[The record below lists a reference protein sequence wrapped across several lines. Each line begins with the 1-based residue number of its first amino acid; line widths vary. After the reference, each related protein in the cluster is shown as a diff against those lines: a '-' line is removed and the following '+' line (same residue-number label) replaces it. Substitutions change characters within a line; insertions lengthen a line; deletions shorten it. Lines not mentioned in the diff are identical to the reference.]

1 MSDTRREEP
10 FVMRDYQPD
19 DFAKLV
25 ALDQQCFE
33 PGIAYSPEEMRRF
46 LRFSSHEALVVER
59 DGQITAFC
67 IGYRSPARTGRI
79 LTIDVSAS
87 ERRNGIGRAL
97 LEEVGARLTRA
108 GARQTVLEVDVSNE
122 GAIAFYERLG
132 FRRTERI
139 PDYYGEGR
147 DAFEMIR
154 QESAERSSSSG
165 RLLTPDP

>member
-1 MSDTRREEP
+1 MSGTPQEEASAT
-10 FVMRDYQPD
+10 RDYRPG
-19 DFAKLV
+19 DFAKIV

-46 LRFSSHEALVVER
+46 LRFSTHEALVVER
-59 DGQITAFC
+59 NGQITAFC

-79 LTIDVSAS
+79 LTIDVSPS
-87 ERRNGIGRAL
+87 ERRNGIGRML

-108 GARQTVLEVDVSNE
+108 GARETVLEVDVSNE

-132 FRRTERI
+132 FRRTARVA
-139 PDYYGEGR
+139 DYYGPGR
-147 DAFEMIR
+147 DAYEMAR
-154 QESAERSSSSG
+154 QESAARPSQPS